1 MTDNDD
7 IPLLHQA
14 ILRQCTEATL
24 FLLDQKVDI
33 NAKSS
38 VDNMTALQLAIKRH
52 LPLVVE
58 NLCRRGA
65 DMSVLDPDGKSPLWN
80 ALDSGQEEIA
90 SILVNSKCDTTQ
102 WSAGPE
108 GCQQTLLHRAIDE
121 NNDAV
126 AVFLIKSGC
135 DINSPRRPGLNGE
148 TPEEAKDKM
157 TPLHL
162 ACTWG
167 QEKIATCLL
176 EHGCL
181 INSQDS
187 EGNTPLHLA
196 ILNQHSSLIELL
208 LKQLNIDLKIKNS
221 AGQSPFAAALM
232 RKNNQATSLILRKEP
247 LAAEQADNQGKNFLH
262 LAVLDGDIETVL
274 SLISVNV
281 NVNSRVK
288 DSMGKTPLHLAVESG
303 FEMIVR
309 NLLLAG
315 SNINDLTKNKKTS
328 LHLIAECNH
337 QNLVQI
343 AGILIENGIDCNALD
358 SGLNNALH
366 LAVQSANLSVVKVLL
381 SNTNIDVYAINSRGM
396 SPLHYLGIYG
406 KENASAILDL
416 FKEFVPDFNLDQ
428 KDSKGNTGKVSFN
441 SVKK

>member
-1 MTDNDD
+1 M
-7 IPLLHQA
+7 
-14 ILRQCTEATL
+14 

-33 NAKSS
+33 DAKSS
-38 VDNMTALQLAIKRH
+38 VDNLSALQLAIKRH

-65 DMSVLDPDGKSPLWN
+65 NMSVLDTEGNSPLWN

-102 WSAGPE
+102 WGLGPE

-126 AVFLIKSGC
+126 AIFLIKSGC

-148 TPEEAKDKM
+148 TPEEARDKM

-162 ACTWG
+162 ACQWG
-167 QEKIATCLL
+167 QEKIVSCLL
-176 EHGCL
+176 EHGCI
-181 INSQDS
+181 INPQDS

-196 ILNQHSSLIELL
+196 ILSHHSSLIELL
-208 LKQLNIDLKIKNS
+208 LKQSDIDLKIRNS

-247 LAAEQADNQGKNFLH
+247 QAAEQADNKGRNFLH
-262 LAVLDGDIETVL
+262 MAVLDGDIETVL

-281 NVNSRVK
+281 NVNSRVN
-288 DSMGKTPLHLAVESG
+288 DSVSKTPLHLAVESG

-315 SNINDLTKNKKTS
+315 SNVNDLTKSKKS
-328 LHLIAECNH
+328 ALHLVAECNH
-337 QNLVQI
+337 QNLIQI
-343 AGILIENGIDCNALD
+343 TNILIENGIDCNLLD

-366 LAVQSANLSVVKVLL
+366 IAVQNANLSVVKVLL

-406 KENASAILDL
+406 KENSSAILDL
-416 FKEFVPDFNLDQ
+416 FKEFVPDFSLDQ
-428 KDSKGNTGKVSFN
+428 KDSKGNTSIIN
-441 SVKK
+441 